1 MKWQYWLLLEVLI
14 EFSVIAWIYFF
25 PSDDNVGN
33 LARAMLG
40 FSLIYC
46 IEVIRKKED

>member
-1 MKWQYWLLLEVLI
+1 MKWQHCLLLEVLI
-14 EFSVIAWIYFF
+14 EFGVLAWIYFF
-25 PSDDNVGN
+25 PSDNNVGN

-46 IEVIRKKED
+46 IEVIRKED